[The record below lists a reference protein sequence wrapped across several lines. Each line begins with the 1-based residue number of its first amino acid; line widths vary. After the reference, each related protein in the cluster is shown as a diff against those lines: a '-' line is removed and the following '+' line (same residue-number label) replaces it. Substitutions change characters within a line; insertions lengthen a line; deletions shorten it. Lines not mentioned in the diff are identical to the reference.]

1 MLFWSTMSDSF
12 NPHCRLCL
20 RLRHH
25 VWASV
30 SCWLIWNSTFMF
42 VLTCV
47 CVGACV
53 SFFSQN
59 LPCGRSR
66 PWASVR
72 RVCARLSQPCHLKLC
87 RLKLSSFLRSV
98 CPTLSPFSSPFHP
111 FLRAA
116 LPFFSNS
123 HCKGLFEASSIPL
136 RSFQIIASII
146 PSYPWCA
153 PWPQSSL
160 SLPASEKDQR
170 LKNEGPSSL
179 KVWKRDDGLD
189 YLLWLR
195 LTVPVVYRQCE
206 RTLFKEETWEV
217 RAFREWQQWIWMLLD
232 GGGEMG
238 SEQNR
243 DLVRSWQ
250 MLFLSFQS
258 RSSQRA
264 HPEAPP
270 HPIQS
275 RHCRIE
281 SWMDRLSL
289 TSQP

>member
-1 MLFWSTMSDSF
+1 MIVTVYNLGTYRTTEGLIYTVACHMLFWSTMSDSF

-42 VLTCV
+42 ALACV

-72 RVCARLSQPCHLKLC
+72 RVCARLSQLCRLKLC

-116 LPFFSNS
+116 LPFLSNS

-136 RSFQIIASII
+136 RSFQIIAPHYPLLPLMCSLASIF
-146 PSYPWCA
+146 
-153 PWPQSSL
+153 
-160 SLPASEKDQR
+160 SLPPCLWKRSKAQKR
-170 LKNEGPSSL
+170 GPQLIKSVEESWWPWLSALIEAYRSSGL
-179 KVWKRDDGLD
+179 QAVWKDPL
-189 YLLWLR
+189 
-195 LTVPVVYRQCE
+195 
-206 RTLFKEETWEV
+206 
-217 RAFREWQQWIWMLLD
+217 
-232 GGGEMG
+232 
-238 SEQNR
+238 
-243 DLVRSWQ
+243 
-250 MLFLSFQS
+250 
-258 RSSQRA
+258 
-264 HPEAPP
+264 
-270 HPIQS
+270 
-275 RHCRIE
+275 
-281 SWMDRLSL
+281 
-289 TSQP
+289 